1 MLKLGYKLKQLLNIP
16 KKENKISPELQELY
30 KIIDDMLEST
40 DGHSKELYNYYYENC
55 DNNHGSHL

>member
-1 MLKLGYKLKQLLNIP
+1 MLKLGYKLKRLLNMH

-30 KIIDDMLEST
+30 KKIDDMLISP
-40 DGHSKELYNYYYENC
+40 DRCGMELYNYYYKNC

>member
-40 DGHSKELYNYYYENC
+40 DRGNKELYNYYYKNC
-55 DNNHGSHL
+55 DNNYGSHL